1 MEQKNVIVEKSL
13 EFAVAI
19 VRFCELLDEKRKYVV
34 SKQLLRSGTSIGA
47 NVFEAQHAESKADF
61 VHKMKIAIKEANE
74 TLYWLLICEKSEN
87 YPTNSSLKNM
97 VEELIRII
105 SKIIISSKGKF
116 GGNLII
122 GLLSLSNFLSIKL
135 KSLLMTV

>member
-1 MEQKNVIVEKSL
+1 METKNVVVDKSL
-13 EFAVAI
+13 DFGVEI
-19 VRFCELLDEKRKYVV
+19 VKFCELLDEKRKYVV

-47 NVFEAQHAESKADF
+47 NIFEAQHAESKADF

-74 TLYWLLICEKSEN
+74 TLYWLFICERSEN
-87 YPTNSSLKNM
+87 YPKNSSLKGM

-116 GGNLII
+116 
-122 GLLSLSNFLSIKL
+122 
-135 KSLLMTV
+135 